1 MWFEALIGSHTFNVL
16 LLIGW
21 FISVKN
27 SNVSYYFLNIIHGND
42 FSQQELIE
50 KLLASVLMY
59 YVNMGASQ
67 FLRDFRRE
75 CYIQKSVELRKRVLQ
90 RKERTKEKSDCV
102 PFQVFL
108 LIHFLKT
115 LYNGNNKEL
124 INFKLNVYV
133 NTNATRIVEKMHF
146 FNIILHEKS

>member
-1 MWFEALIGSHTFNVL
+1 MFINFLERIILWLETLTGSQIFNVL

-27 SNVSYYFLNIIHGND
+27 SNVSYYFLNIIYGDN
-42 FSQQELIE
+42 FSQQELIG
-50 KLLASVLMY
+50 KLLESVLMY

-75 CYIQKSVELRKRVLQ
+75 CFIQKSVELRKRVLQ

-108 LIHFLKT
+108 LIPFLKT
-115 LYNGNNKEL
+115 L
-124 INFKLNVYV
+124 
-133 NTNATRIVEKMHF
+133 
-146 FNIILHEKS
+146 